1 MDITLFFDLMSI
13 ACVLSCVNVISN
25 DKFTLINLYAC
36 INITYLKMI
45 LSYHKLKWHQPKL
58 QKVYM

>member
-36 INITYLKMI
+36 INIMYLKMI